1 MLSSQKAAARYRSL
15 LDEVTPL
22 LLPEALRWGDGNMGA
37 KHSRLLEMNGRGL
50 WGRRVG
56 CLPSFSLSV
65 PLSLKKSFVSRGS
78 IAGHLWQRVC
88 RVVVWLSY
96 CLPSKGFPQDGCNML
111 YTGVGDVTIAHSLA
125 RANHH
130 TLRLFLVRNP
140 QHTKLASG
148 FQTRWQRLP
157 RRRDEPGKAPDACL

>member
-1 MLSSQKAAARYRSL
+1 MVRVSALEYVPFSERRFRKDTAGPGFWYRNLAKSEEFRVIVGDRLHELTKKGGVLSSQKAAARYRSL

-37 KHSRLLEMNGRGL
+37 KHSRLLEMNGRRL

-78 IAGHLWQRVC
+78 I
-88 RVVVWLSY
+88 
-96 CLPSKGFPQDGCNML
+96 L
-111 YTGVGDVTIAHSLA
+111 Y
-125 RANHH
+125 
-130 TLRLFLVRNP
+130 
-140 QHTKLASG
+140 
-148 FQTRWQRLP
+148 
-157 RRRDEPGKAPDACL
+157 